1 MTIKTELMDSLAV
14 VEKEFK
20 ILSRRKGVIIPLLLF
35 PLVMM
40 IFFGY
45 GMGGTLRDSP
55 FLIVNSDTG
64 KASSSLVQEIGSYT
78 TKYDSYPMFSVT
90 YTKDMSQ
97 SEAES
102 KINAGIYKGAL
113 IIPADFSDNLAKN
126 QSTTLT
132 LLTDSSDTT
141 ASVSIINT
149 IKQLLTTTGLL
160 KITGLVSLNI
170 PNIYGI
176 LEYLD
181 FLTPG
186 IIALTIFF
194 GSVMTTGA
202 AIAEEKE
209 SGTLVRMMMT
219 PISKRSVI
227 LGKTIYQLIL
237 ELAKAVI
244 LILVAYFLVGFRING
259 SWLLVA
265 LVLILFTLGGVGMG
279 IILSAKA
286 ESMESFDQLAML
298 VTMPSMFLTGVFF
311 PLSSAPVWMQYLAR
325 CVPLTYAIDAMRT
338 IMVKG
343 QDLNA
348 ISYDLI
354 ILVLFAIITFTLGV
368 RLFRREA

>member
-14 VEKEFK
+14 AEKEFK

-40 IFFGY
+40 VFFGY
-45 GMGGTLRDSP
+45 GMGGALRDSP

-97 SEAES
+97 SEAEG

-113 IIPADFSDNLAKN
+113 IIPPDFSDNIAKN

-141 ASVSIINT
+141 ASVTIINT

-170 PNIYGI
+170 PNIYGS

-348 ISYDLI
+348 ISYDLM
-354 ILVLFAIITFTLGV
+354 ILALFAFITFTLGV

>member
-1 MTIKTELMDSLAV
+1 MTIKTELIDSLAV
-14 VEKEFK
+14 AEKEFK
-20 ILSRRKGVIIPLLLF
+20 ILSRRKGVLIPMLLF

-40 IFFGY
+40 IFFGF

-90 YTKDMSQ
+90 YTQDMSQ

-160 KITGLVSLNI
+160 KVTGLVSLNI
-170 PNIYGI
+170 PNIYGS

-194 GSVMTTGA
+194 GSIMSTGS

-209 SGTLVRMMMT
+209 SGTLVRMLMT
-219 PISKRSVI
+219 SISKRSVI

-265 LVLILFTLGGVGMG
+265 LVLIIFSLGGVGIG
-279 IILSAKA
+279 IILSARA
-286 ESMESFDQLAML
+286 ESMESFDQSAML

-311 PLSSAPVWMQYLAR
+311 PLSSAPVWMQYLAC
-325 CVPLTYAIDAMRT
+325 CVPLTYANDAMRT

>member
-1 MTIKTELMDSLAV
+1 MTIKTELINSLAV
-14 VEKEFK
+14 AEKEFK
-20 ILSRRKGVIIPLLLF
+20 ILSRRKGVVIPLLLF

-45 GMGGTLRDSP
+45 GMGGTLRDAP
-55 FLIVNSDTG
+55 LLIVNSDTG
-64 KASSSLVQEIGSYT
+64 QASSTLVQEIGSYT
-78 TKYDSYPMFSVT
+78 SKYDGYPMFSVT

-102 KINAGIYKGAL
+102 KINSGVYKGAL
-113 IIPADFSDNLAKN
+113 IIPPDFSDNIAKN

-141 ASVSIINT
+141 ASESIINT

-160 KITGLVSLNI
+160 TITGLVSLNI
-170 PNIYGI
+170 PNIYGN

-194 GSVMTTGA
+194 GSVMTTGS

-209 SGTLVRMMMT
+209 SGTLIRMLMT

-265 LVLILFTLGGVGMG
+265 LVLIVFTLGGVGVG

-325 CVPLTYAIDAMRT
+325 CVPLTYTIDAMRT

-348 ISYDLI
+348 ISTDLI
-354 ILVLFAIITFTLGV
+354 VLTLFAVVTFTLGV
-368 RLFRREA
+368 YLFRREA

>member
-1 MTIKTELMDSLAV
+1 MTVKMELMDSLAV
-14 VEKEFK
+14 VEKEFL
-20 ILSRRKGVIIPLLLF
+20 IFSRRKGVIIPLLLF

-40 IFFGY
+40 IFFGF
-45 GMGGTLRDSP
+45 GMGGTLKDSP

-78 TKYDSYPMFSVT
+78 AKYGSYPMFSVT

-141 ASVSIINT
+141 ASVTIINT

-170 PNIYGI
+170 PNIYGS

-194 GSVMTTGA
+194 GSVMTTGS

-348 ISYDLI
+348 ISYDLM
-354 ILVLFAIITFTLGV
+354 ILALFALITFTLGV